1 MSKVF
6 NMVGGGSG
14 KNISSIIITGL
25 ESTDTVT
32 CIKDGKSYPATWDDI
47 AQHWEIV
54 GLPLGTFTVT
64 ATNGTSTKTETVL
77 IDIAGVYEIHISY
90 KLYLY
95 QNGDENE
102 DITGGWVFPNLG
114 TSGFDRNNSATL
126 IREKQTTVIYLY
138 GSRPSGR
145 DDKHIFGSVRTANSV
160 DLSEFSKLNL
170 QYEDCSF
177 TTEEDFRPRFGPS
190 DVIQDGLTDYEIWK
204 KPYQTPLPSGNG
216 TLTIDIS
223 DIKVQM
229 YIVVSIYAYGTQANT
244 STVKI
249 NQIWLE

>member
-6 NMVGGGSG
+6 NMVGGGG

-32 CIKDGKSYPATWDDI
+32 CTKDGKSYTATWDST

-64 ATNGTSTKTETVL
+64 ATNGTNTKTETVL

-102 DITGGWVFPNLG
+102 DITGGWVFPALG
-114 TSGFDRNNSATL
+114 TSGFDINNSSTL
-126 IREKQTTVIYLY
+126 IREKQTNAIYLY
-138 GSRPSGR
+138 GTRPSGS
-145 DDKHIFGSVRTANSV
+145 DSKHICGSVRTANSV
-160 DLSEFSKLNL
+160 DLSEFSKLNI
-170 QYEDCSF
+170 QYEDCFF
-177 TTEEDFRPRFGPS
+177 TTEEDFQPRFGPS
-190 DVIQDGLTDYEIWK
+190 DVIQDRVGPSSFWK

-223 DIKVQM
+223 DIKVRM